1 MHLPTQGRLTAG
13 FLPTLACL
21 CALLLANAPP
31 AAAQTGEI
39 SGTVTDAETGEPLPG
54 VNVVIEGTQ
63 RGAST
68 DSDGDY
74 VIEDVAPGTYTVRAS
89 FVSYQTKSTAD
100 VSVETG
106 ETTTLNF
113 QLRQA
118 QTKMDEVVITG
129 LGEQSR
135 ATLTSSVSKLDSTA
149 LDNVPYTS
157 ASSALQ
163 GTIPGLRVQ
172 TTTGQPGASPRI
184 ILRGGTSI
192 DNPNGAT
199 PLYVVDGVIRPN
211 LSDLSA
217 LDIESIQVLKDA
229 AATSIYGAR
238 GSNGVVVVETKSGD
252 PGETRVQYTARLTS
266 NQLQQ
271 RRDLGS
277 AREYIKYGRLGV
289 AATAERHPG
298 RLGRLNLPV
307 GFGTGNDLTKNTGFT
322 TQYLT
327 DENRHKLDEGWE
339 QMPDPLNPDKTIIF
353 KETDWQDV
361 LFRRALTQ
369 NHHLSVSGGS
379 EDATF
384 NVNVGRIS
392 AEGVAIQTGY
402 NRTTLDMG
410 GNLDIT
416 EDLRLGGQLNFSNSN
431 DETVFSEN
439 WIFQRSLGL
448 PPTAKLRYED
458 GTLAPGQNIS
468 IGNPKYFLNVL
479 ERDHSTNRFTVALD
493 GQWDVTSTLTFEP
506 SGSIYAVRDQN
517 SAFDPEY
524 RFAPNL
530 IIDSRNASESRTLRL
545 QRQMEG
551 VFTYDNVFSETHNLE
566 LKAGA
571 SYYDRDISALSAS
584 GRGAATDHIP
594 TLNASAEP
602 VNVSSEETKRRI
614 IGGFGRLQYDYAGRY
629 LLSTSV
635 RYDGASNLGENNRWG
650 VFPGISGGWNVDEE
664 AFWSAVPSSIISR
677 LKLRASYGVAGNISG
692 LSDFHAQGQYSVGNE
707 YAGRSAI
714 LNTRLANPDLKWER
728 SSTFDVG
735 IDLGVY
741 NDRITLLADYYRRLT
756 EDQLTSLRLPQSTG
770 FTSILTN
777 LGALRNTGVEF
788 EVGATVLQDVRGFE
802 WDVSFN
808 AAWNRNTVVEL
819 PENQNE
825 NNRIG
830 GKRVYDPEQG
840 EYVWVGGIQEG
851 KPLGNMYAYHHMG
864 VYSTEEA
871 AENGPRDILIAG
883 TNKTKKA
890 GDAIFEDLDNN
901 GVIDSRDQVYV
912 GNEFPDWT
920 GGMSTTLRYGNVTLR
935 ARADFATGHT
945 IFNRTLATLNGQT
958 QGDINV
964 SKEVVNR
971 SWKESGDET
980 NVPRYYWAD
989 QLAQN
994 NIMRGWTGTSYYY
1007 EDGDYLALREVT
1019 LSYDLPETWVQ
1030 SVGLNNSRIYAT
1042 GSNLGYLTG
1051 YKGLLPES
1059 GGTADGRYPNPR
1071 SFTLGVNVTLQ

>member
-1 MHLPTQGRLTAG
+1 MHLLTHSRYTTE
-13 FLPTLACL
+13 LLHVSVSL
-21 CALLLANAPP
+21 VVLLLATVSPTV
-31 AAAQTGEI
+31 AQTGEI
-39 SGTVTDAETGEPLPG
+39 AGTVTDAESGDALPG
-54 VNVVIEGTQ
+54 VNVVIEGAQ
-63 RGAST
+63 KGAST
-68 DSDGDY
+68 DADGAY

-89 FVSYQTKSTAD
+89 FVSYTTKTVSD
-100 VSVETG
+100 VSVEEG

-113 QLRQA
+113 QLRRA
-118 QTKMDEVVITG
+118 ETKMDEVVVTG

-135 ATLTSSVSKLDSTA
+135 TTLTSSVSKLDTTA
-149 LDNVPYTS
+149 LDNIPYSDAT
-157 ASSALQ
+157 SALQ

-172 TTTGQPGASPRI
+172 TTTGQPGASPRVV
-184 ILRGGTSI
+184 LRGGTSI

-217 LDIESIQVLKDA
+217 LNIESVQVLKDA

-252 PGETRVQYTARLTS
+252 PGETRVQYTASLTS
-266 NQLQQ
+266 NELQK
-271 RRDLGS
+271 RRDLGT

-289 AATAERHPG
+289 AATAERHPE
-298 RLGRLNLPV
+298 RLGRLDLPV
-307 GFGTGNDLTKNTGFT
+307 GFGTGNDLTKNTAFT

-339 QMPDPLNPDKTIIF
+339 QMSDPLNPDKTIIY

-361 LFRRALTQ
+361 LFRTALTQ

-384 NVNVGRIS
+384 NVNLGRMS

-410 GNLDIT
+410 GNLDVT
-416 EDLRLGGQLNFSNSN
+416 EDLSLGGQLNFSNSN

-439 WIFQRSLGL
+439 WVFQRSLGL

-458 GTLAPGQNIS
+458 GTLAPGQNMS
-468 IGNPKYFLNVL
+468 IGNPKYFLSVL
-479 ERDHSTNRFTVALD
+479 DREHSTNRFTVALD
-493 GQWDVTSTLTFEP
+493 GQWDVTSALTFEP
-506 SGSIYAVRDQN
+506 SASIYAVQDQN

-524 RFAPNL
+524 RWAPNL

-551 VFTYDNVFSETHNLE
+551 VFTYDDVFSETHNLE

-571 SYYDRDISALSAS
+571 SYYDREISELSAS
-584 GRGAATDHIP
+584 GRGAASDHIP

-602 VNVSSEETKRRI
+602 VNVFSEETERRI

-629 LLSTSV
+629 LLSTSF

-650 VFPGISGGWNVDEE
+650 FFPGVSGGWNVDEE
-664 AFWSAVPSSIISR
+664 PFWSAVPSSIISR
-677 LKLRASYGVAGNISG
+677 LKLRASYGVTGNISG
-692 LSDFHAQGQYSVGNE
+692 LSDFHAQGEYSVGNE
-707 YAGRSAI
+707 YAGQSAV
-714 LNTRLANPDLKWER
+714 LNTRLANQDLKWER

-735 IDLGVY
+735 IDVGVY
-741 NDRITLLADYYRRLT
+741 NDRVTLLVDYYRRLT

-770 FTSILTN
+770 FNSILTN

-788 EVGATVLQDVRGFE
+788 EVGANVIQDLNGFE
-802 WDVSFN
+802 WEVSFN

-830 GKRVYDPEQG
+830 GKEVYDPEQG

-851 KPLGNMYAYHHMG
+851 KPLGNMYAYHHTG
-864 VYSTEEA
+864 VYPTDEA
-871 AENGPRDILIAG
+871 AANGPRDMLVAG
-883 TNKTKKA
+883 SDKTKVG
-890 GDAIFEDLDNN
+890 GDAIFEDLDGN

-920 GGMSTTLRYGNVTLR
+920 GGMSTTLRYENLSLR

-945 IFNRTLATLNGQT
+945 IFNQTLATLNGQT

-971 SWKESGDET
+971 SWKEPGDET

-994 NIMRGWTGTSYYY
+994 NIMRGWTSTSYYY
-1007 EDGDYLALREVT
+1007 EDGDYLAIREIT
-1019 LSYDLPETWVQ
+1019 LSYNLPEQWLRA
-1030 SVGLNNSRIYAT
+1030 VGLSNSKVYAT
-1042 GSNLGYLTG
+1042 GSNLGYITG

-1059 GGTADGRYPNPR
+1059 GGTANGRYPNPR
-1071 SFTLGVNVTLQ
+1071 SFTFGVNVTLQ